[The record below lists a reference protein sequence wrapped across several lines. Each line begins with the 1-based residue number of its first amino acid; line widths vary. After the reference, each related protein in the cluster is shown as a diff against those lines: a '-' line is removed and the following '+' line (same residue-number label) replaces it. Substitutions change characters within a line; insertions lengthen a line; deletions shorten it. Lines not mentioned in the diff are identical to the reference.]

1 LKGKFS
7 KSADKTTMS
16 GRAKQLGSATE
27 KLEVA
32 ARAMIDALG
41 GFQTALND
49 WGETE
54 GENNTYISQFCS
66 NEDFSIDQVLGGM
79 TMAYADL
86 AADVASFRHYEI
98 NSIEQYGATLE
109 AAIARTAK
117 AEKLL
122 ESSQTASDKL
132 DAKDKDSPKAF
143 KAREALVTAK
153 REDTE
158 AQQLAV
164 AWREEYE
171 SVKHGAFKHGMNSL
185 ARSFRRLSV
194 STSDGFEGLQGLAE
208 ATPDRD
214 PSSFPD
220 AAAEAAFAAK
230 CTEQKAKLAASS
242 VAGIDMIR
250 RPGSFLLKKPEKRGN
265 AQSRFFQLETSSI
278 GETVFA
284 YYATPPTGL
293 EERDIKGM
301 IRINSTSEITIGPA
315 TGSGVEISIANPE
328 RTWGLFAKTYAE
340 AQWWITILKAGAVG
354 GPDGLPPPAHFYDHT
369 EKKAEGDAAGADAA
383 AAAEGGAAAETKEA
397 TAAAE

>member
-1 LKGKFS
+1 MDSLKGKFS

-109 AAIARTAK
+109 AAIAP
-117 AEKLL
+117 EKLL

-194 STSDGFEGLQGLAE
+194 STSDGFEGLQGL
-208 ATPDRD
+208 
-214 PSSFPD
+214 
-220 AAAEAAFAAK
+220 
-230 CTEQKAKLAASS
+230 
-242 VAGIDMIR
+242 
-250 RPGSFLLKKPEKRGN
+250 
-265 AQSRFFQLETSSI
+265 
-278 GETVFA
+278 
-284 YYATPPTGL
+284 
-293 EERDIKGM
+293 
-301 IRINSTSEITIGPA
+301 
-315 TGSGVEISIANPE
+315 
-328 RTWGLFAKTYAE
+328 
-340 AQWWITILKAGAVG
+340 
-354 GPDGLPPPAHFYDHT
+354 
-369 EKKAEGDAAGADAA
+369 
-383 AAAEGGAAAETKEA
+383 
-397 TAAAE
+397 